1 MQTRHHHRPKRKT
14 NAMNDRE
21 KMSDFF
27 LGLIGVAAV
36 GLLVAALLLPVVLT
50 SGNSDIAYVDARP
63 ISVPTNQDNN

>member
-1 MQTRHHHRPKRKT
+1 
-14 NAMNDRE
+14 MNDRE

-63 ISVPTNQDNN
+63 IGGPANQDNN